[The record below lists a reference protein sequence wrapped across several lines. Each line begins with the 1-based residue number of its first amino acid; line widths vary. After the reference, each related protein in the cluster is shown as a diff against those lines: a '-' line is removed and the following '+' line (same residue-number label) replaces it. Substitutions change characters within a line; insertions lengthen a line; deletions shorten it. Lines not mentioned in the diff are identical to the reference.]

1 MKYLFSNRFIDVRAV
16 CQYIKSKSNKTIYY
30 QLNYT
35 YYYFE
40 EIGTTLSSVTKRLFN
55 FLLN

>member
-1 MKYLFSNRFIDVRAV
+1 MKYLFSNRFINV
-16 CQYIKSKSNKTIYY
+16 QYITSKSNKTIYY

-40 EIGTTLSSVTKRLFN
+40 EIGTTFSSVT
-55 FLLN
+55 